1 MSKHVF
7 DMALYEALPNADY
20 IKGILDRCTADGS
33 VVKRYT
39 VRVKAGNSSGRILI
53 KVWTKKVRGEE

>member
-39 VRVKAGNSSGRILI
+39 VRVKASSSSGRIFI
-53 KVWTKKVRGEE
+53 KVWTRKVKHD

>member
-20 IKGILDRCTADGS
+20 IKGILDRCIVDGS

-39 VRVKAGNSSGRILI
+39 VMVKAGNSYGRILI
-53 KVWTKKVRGEE
+53 KVWTEKVRGKK

>member
-1 MSKHVF
+1 MSKLVF
-7 DMALYEALPNADY
+7 DMDLYEVLPSADY

-39 VRVKAGNSSGRILI
+39 VRVKAGISCGKIII
-53 KVWTKKVRGEE
+53 KVWTKKVRGVE